1 MYASLPREHSS
12 HKHSPHEYSPREHVL
27 RDQGARR
34 PGAMSSRTVLTTETD
49 ARARSR
55 VGVLRSQGAL
65 VLRPAH
71 PKESEPL
78 THRRREVARVM
89 LAAGAAGP
97 LGGDDYA
104 LDVHVGAG
112 STLVLTEASAML
124 VLPGPCGGR
133 SHMRINVHVSE
144 GATFVWLPEPIIAAR
159 GCDHEHDVRVRL
171 ERGARLVMREE
182 TLFGRHR
189 EPPGDFRTTL
199 RVTYDDAPLYHQ
211 QLCVGPQADGWRGA
225 AVVGENGAVGSIIAV
240 DPAWESGTPATST
253 FHSSAI
259 LAPLPGPGMVVS
271 AVAPDSLQLR
281 RRLSAGLDTLG
292 APWAPRDAPLPES
305 EGHRDEVVSE
315 TEHTGAG

>member
-1 MYASLPREHSS
+1 MYASLPREHAL
-12 HKHSPHEYSPREHVL
+12 REHSL
-27 RDQGARR
+27 REQGARR
-34 PGAMSSRTVLTTETD
+34 PGAMS
-49 ARARSR
+49 ARAVLATEIGAHARSSR
-55 VGVLRSQGAL
+55 ISVLRSQGAL

-71 PKESEPL
+71 PKEPEPL
-78 THRRREVARVM
+78 TQRSPAVARVM

-112 STLVLTEASAML
+112 STLVLSEASAML

-133 SHMRINVHVSE
+133 SHMRISVDVGE

-182 TLFGRHR
+182 TLLGRYR
-189 EPPGDFRTTL
+189 ESPGDFCTTL
-199 RVTYDDAPLYHQ
+199 RVTYAGAPIYHQ
-211 QLCVGPQADGWRGA
+211 KLRVGPAADGWRGA
-225 AVVGENGAVGSIIAV
+225 AVAGENGAVGSIIAV
-240 DPAWESGTPATST
+240 DPAWESEVPATSV

-259 LAPLPGPGMVVS
+259 LAPLPGPGMIVS

-281 RRLSAGLDTLG
+281 RRLNAGLDALG
-292 APWAPRDAPLPES
+292 APWAPGAVPQSDR
-305 EGHRDEVVSE
+305 EGHRDVVVSE